1 LKKKNDSFFAHFKVF
16 MNFKYWLISFF
27 QATLI
32 TADYVGQGTV
42 EVRRN
47 PKTGEKYI
55 LKH

>member
-1 LKKKNDSFFAHFKVF
+1 

-47 PKTGEKYI
+47 PKTGEKTSAAWDI
-55 LKH
+55 CEE